1 MLQQK
6 LKEATQ
12 TQHDQLEELMFVKNI
27 MGKNLTQDQYRQIL
41 VTNYVTHLVY
51 EDSIHHAI
59 NKEKATQLNLAARY
73 KLPALKLDLEEA
85 VIDPKTLAEKFHTL
99 NNIIEFDEA
108 TALGAMYVLEGATMG
123 GAVIVKQ
130 LRLNPNFTE
139 DFKFNYY
146 NIYKENLMPN
156 WKSFVATLNE
166 LPEEE
171 HQKALNGALYMFEA
185 IANIAQKVKE
195 I

>member
-12 TQHDQLEELMFVKNI
+12 TQHNQLEELMFVKNI
-27 MGKNLTQDQYRQIL
+27 MDKNLTIHQYKQIL
-41 VTNYVTHLVY
+41 TTNYVTHLVY
-51 EDSIHHAI
+51 EDAIHNAV
-59 NKEKATQLNLAARY
+59 NKNKATQLNIDERY

-85 VIDPKTLAEKFHTL
+85 VIDPEALSEKFHSL
-99 NNIIEFDEA
+99 NKIIEIDEA

-139 DFKFNYY
+139 DLKFNYY
-146 NIYKENLMPN
+146 NIYSENLMKN

-166 LPEEE
+166 LPEAA

-185 IANIAQKVKE
+185 IANIAQKVKT